1 MHSQRTAPANQRPA
15 LVERHDMRSEAT
27 TVQQYLAELAPDR
40 REALQTLRQE
50 LRRHLDPLLEEV
62 MQYGMISYVIPHR
75 VYPPGYHCQP
85 ADPLPFLSLAS
96 QKNNLALYVMA
107 IAIDRQ
113 LSAWLD
119 QAWKATGHRL
129 DRGASCIR
137 FRSPDQIPWNVLA
150 ELLTKL
156 DVPSYLQMYE
166 QGLKTSAKT
175 PGTKPKTTA
184 QKKQA
189 VRPRRGTTA
198 RTDTPSPGKPRET
211 KPAKAPRS
219 GKDRGTQR
227 GKAAPRGRQP
237 AAGATTAAT
246 PPRGNARRSGRG

>member
-1 MHSQRTAPANQRPA
+1 
-15 LVERHDMRSEAT
+15 MRSKAAT
-27 TVQQYLAELAPDR
+27 VDEYLAELAPDR
-40 REALQTLRQE
+40 RAALQTLRQE

-62 MQYGMISYVIPHR
+62 MQYGMITYVIPHR

-137 FRSPDQIPWNVLA
+137 FRSPDEIPRDVLA
-150 ELLTKL
+150 ELLKKL
-156 DVPSYLQMYE
+156 DVPTYLQMYE

-175 PGTKPKTTA
+175 RGTKPKPTA
-184 QKKQA
+184 QTKPA
-189 VRPRRGTTA
+189 VRPRRGTTPQ
-198 RTDTPSPGKPRET
+198 TDKTSPGQPPAT
-211 KPAKAPRS
+211 KPAKAARR
-219 GKDRGTQR
+219 GKDSGTQR
-227 GKAAPRGRQP
+227 GQAAPRGRQP
-237 AAGATTAAT
+237 AAGAKAADS
-246 PPRGNARRSGRG
+246 PPRGSTRRSGRG

>member
-1 MHSQRTAPANQRPA
+1 
-15 LVERHDMRSEAT
+15 MRSKAK
-27 TVQQYLAELAPDR
+27 TVDEYLAELAPDR
-40 REALQTLRQE
+40 RAALQTLRQE

-166 QGLKTSAKT
+166 QGLKRSAKT
-175 PGTKPKTTA
+175 RGTKPKTTV
-184 QKKQA
+184 QKKRA
-189 VRPRRGTTA
+189 ARPRRGTTA
-198 RTDTPSPGKPRET
+198 LTDTPSPGPPRET
-211 KPAKAPRS
+211 HPAKAAQRW
-219 GKDRGTQR
+219 KDRGTQR
-227 GKAAPRGRQP
+227 GKAAVRGRQP
-237 AAGATTAAT
+237 AAVAKAAAS
-246 PPRGNARRSGRG
+246 PLRGSARRSGRG